1 MAQTIKNPSA
11 NAGIIRDASSVPGS
25 GRSPGEGLQLMPVI
39 LPGESRVDTGAWWAT
54 VHGVAESQARLSDWT
69 TNRGTDIENGLMDTS
84 GEGEG
89 GTI

>member
-1 MAQTIKNPSA
+1 MKVQS
-11 NAGIIRDASSVPGS
+11 RDREDPL
-25 GRSPGEGLQLMPVI
+25 EKEWQLMPVI
-39 LPGESRVDTGAWWAT
+39 LPGESHVDTEAWWAT

-69 TNRGTDIENGLMDTS
+69 TNRGTDIENGLMETS